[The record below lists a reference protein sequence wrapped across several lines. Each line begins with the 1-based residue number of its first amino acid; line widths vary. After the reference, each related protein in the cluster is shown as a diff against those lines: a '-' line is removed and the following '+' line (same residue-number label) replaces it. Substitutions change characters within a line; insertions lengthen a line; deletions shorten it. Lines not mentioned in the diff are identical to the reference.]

1 MFSKGGGD
9 SLGERN
15 FIIVL
20 SSLDII
26 IAVGDREDD
35 SLFEASFFEDA
46 INGESFLPEELGDL
60 KN

>member
-26 IAVGDREDD
+26 VVGDREDD
-35 SLFEASFFEDA
+35 SLFEISFFEDA
-46 INGESFLPEELGDL
+46 IGGESFLPEELGDL

>member
-26 IAVGDREDD
+26 VVGDREDD
-35 SLFEASFFEDA
+35 SLFEISFFEDV
-46 INGESFLPEELGDL
+46 IGGESFLPEELGDL

>member
-9 SLGERN
+9 SLGERS

-26 IAVGDREDD
+26 VVGDREDD
-35 SLFEASFFEDA
+35 SLFETSFFEDA
-46 INGESFLPEELGDL
+46 IDGESFLPEQLGDL

>member
-15 FIIVL
+15 FIIML

-26 IAVGDREDD
+26 MVGDREDD
-35 SLFEASFFEDA
+35 SLFETSFFEDA
-46 INGESFLPEELGDL
+46 IDGESFLPEELGDL